1 MLFCTRINLLTISHT
16 TTHFL
21 THSISLSSKQPQ
33 QNQIRLTPTSSSV
46 QISITTI
53 HPMRSVTSKTEKS
66 TLSLRTRVVSQ
77 LDIRLQ
83 FLVYIL
89 TVAILNVV
97 AALKYF
103 QWTIIHFH
111 ISNVKVLA
119 MALSPCCEKLMRYIF
134 RIARVAQLQ
143 YTPRKCR
150 RNQVSYSRL
159 WSQGYRS

>member
-111 ISNVKVLA
+111 ISNVKQGRIIKNAVSLQ
-119 MALSPCCEKLMRYIF
+119 EKRPTTHRGSVPLK
-134 RIARVAQLQ
+134 
-143 YTPRKCR
+143 P
-150 RNQVSYSRL
+150 NQHVQIDGPIS
-159 WSQGYRS
+159 